1 MSYNPFLIITDFSMF
16 LQQEEKEGEGR
27 WEEVMLGLFVL
38 VVVFELGER
47 GRVGEEEKEEEQ
59 EGKGVK
65 FTEKALNRV

>member
-47 GRVGEEEKEEEQ
+47 GRVGEEKKEKEQEE
-59 EGKGVK
+59 GVK
-65 FTEKALNRV
+65 FTKKSSE

>member
-16 LQQEEKEGEGR
+16 LQQEEKEEGR

-47 GRVGEEEKEEEQ
+47 GRVGEEKKEKEQEE
-59 EGKGVK
+59 GVK
-65 FTEKALNRV
+65 FTKKSSE

>member
-59 EGKGVK
+59 EEGVK
-65 FTEKALNRV
+65 FTKKSSE

>member
-1 MSYNPFLIITDFSMF
+1 
-16 LQQEEKEGEGR
+16 
-27 WEEVMLGLFVL
+27 MLGLFVL